1 MNESRVPPEIFCSRL
16 REARELRD
24 LSQSELAE
32 RAKLQPSAISH
43 FESGTRKP
51 SFDNLKRLANALEV
65 TTDFLL
71 GRSKSPGT
79 HGNTA
84 DPLYRDIANLTAD
97 DRDILRCFIQA
108 LVNRNKRRYDRIMAM
123 GREG

>member
-1 MNESRVPPEIFCSRL
+1 MNESRVTSEIFCARL

-43 FESGTRKP
+43 FESGTRRP

-71 GRSKSPGT
+71 GRSKSLGT

-84 DPLYRDIANLTAD
+84 DPLYQDVDNLTAD

-108 LVNRNKRRYDRIMAM
+108 LVNRNKRRHDRIMAM

>member
-1 MNESRVPPEIFCSRL
+1 MPSEIFCTRL

-71 GRSKSPGT
+71 GRSKNPEA
-79 HGNTA
+79 HGSTA
-84 DPLYRDIANLTAD
+84 DPLFRDAENFTAD
-97 DRDILRCFIQA
+97 DRDLLRSFIQTLA
-108 LVNRNKRRYDRIMAM
+108 SRNKKKV
-123 GREG
+123 E

>member
-1 MNESRVPPEIFCSRL
+1 MNESRVPSEIFCARL

-51 SFDNLKRLANALEV
+51 LLITLNA
-65 TTDFLL
+65 
-71 GRSKSPGT
+71 
-79 HGNTA
+79 
-84 DPLYRDIANLTAD
+84 
-97 DRDILRCFIQA
+97 
-108 LVNRNKRRYDRIMAM
+108 
-123 GREG
+123 

>member
-1 MNESRVPPEIFCSRL
+1 MNESRVPSEIFCARL

-84 DPLYRDIANLTAD
+84 DPLYRDVENLTAD
-97 DRDILRCFIQA
+97 DREILRGFIQTLA
-108 LVNRNKRRYDRIMAM
+108 NRNKKKT
-123 GREG
+123 E